1 MNNDVFPNKFKAALA
16 AKQVQ
21 IGCWSALSNPIST
34 EVLGLAGFDWLVLDG
49 EHAPNDISTFIP
61 QLMALKGSA
70 SAPVVRVPTNEPV
83 IIKRLLD
90 IGFYNFLIPFV
101 ETKEEAEQAV
111 ASTRY
116 PPEGIRGVSVSH
128 RANMFGTVADYFA
141 QSNKNITILVQIES
155 QQGVDNVDA
164 IAATEG
170 VDGIFVGPSD
180 LAAALGHLGNA
191 SHPDVQKAIQHIFN
205 RASAHGKPS
214 GILAPVEADARRY
227 LEWGATFVAVGSDL
241 GVFRSATQK
250 LADTFKKIT
259 TTATRE
265 MIDMTMKVG
274 FIGLGIMGKPMSK
287 NLLKAGYSL
296 VVADR
301 NPEAIADVIAA
312 GAETASTAKAIA
324 EQCDV
329 IITMLP
335 NSPHVKEVA
344 LGENGIIEGA
354 KPGTVLID
362 MSSIAPL
369 ASREISEALKAKG
382 IDMLDAPVS
391 GGEPKAID
399 GTLSVMVGGDKAIFD
414 KYYDLMKAMAG
425 SVVHTGEIGAGNV
438 TKLANQVIVAL
449 NIAAMSEA
457 LTLATK
463 AGVNPDLVYQAIR
476 GGLAGSTVL
485 DAKAPMVMDRNFKP
499 GFRIDL
505 HIKDLANALDTSH
518 GVGAQL
524 PLTAAVMEMMQAL
537 RADGLGTADH
547 SALACYYEKLA
558 KVVVTR

>member
-1 MNNDVFPNKFKAALA
+1 M
-16 AKQVQ
+16 
-21 IGCWSALSNPIST
+21 
-34 EVLGLAGFDWLVLDG
+34 
-49 EHAPNDISTFIP
+49 
-61 QLMALKGSA
+61 
-70 SAPVVRVPTNEPV
+70 
-83 IIKRLLD
+83 
-90 IGFYNFLIPFV
+90 
-101 ETKEEAEQAV
+101 
-111 ASTRY
+111 
-116 PPEGIRGVSVSH
+116 
-128 RANMFGTVADYFA
+128 
-141 QSNKNITILVQIES
+141 
-155 QQGVDNVDA
+155 
-164 IAATEG
+164 
-170 VDGIFVGPSD
+170 
-180 LAAALGHLGNA
+180 
-191 SHPDVQKAIQHIFN
+191 
-205 RASAHGKPS
+205 
-214 GILAPVEADARRY
+214 
-227 LEWGATFVAVGSDL
+227 
-241 GVFRSATQK
+241 
-250 LADTFKKIT
+250 KI
-259 TTATRE
+259 
-265 MIDMTMKVG
+265 G

-296 VVADR
+296 VVRDHNADSVA
-301 NPEAIADVIAA
+301 ELVSLGATSAA
-312 GAETASTAKAIA
+312 SSRAVA
-324 EQCDV
+324 EQSDV

-335 NSPHVKEVA
+335 NSPHVKEVL
-344 LGENGIIEGA
+344 LGEESVIQGA
-354 KPGTVLID
+354 KPGTIVID

-369 ASREISEALKAKG
+369 ASREIHQELAKKNIAL
-382 IDMLDAPVS
+382 LDAPVS
-391 GGEPKAID
+391 GGEPKAIE
-399 GTLSVMVGGDKAIFD
+399 GTLSVMVGGDKELFD
-414 KYYDLMKAMAG
+414 KCYDIMKAMAG

-558 KVVVTR
+558 KVEISK